1 MADVQKTKIPSP
13 SQVHHM
19 HNGNNVSSLE
29 GCYEIKC
36 DNRWQWFIKIFLWG
50 GISFLSMLVILF
62 FLSLHFQVR
71 LPLIWHILWSLDSEN
86 KSLLATPPAG
96 PNLKKSPQVV
106 RAWKKAPSTQAAFK
120 TNEGV
125 KHCPA
130 FWTDDIVGYSV
141 LLKKKLFFEATSL
154 SPWRSWEKFQPD
166 SLAPLQASIL
176 QHFSASQMAA
186 LAGSWEHLQ
195 HLCCPWVGASTTVKR
210 PGNAEASLPP
220 YATDQLRAYV
230 TPKTKG
236 SAKVTPESV
245 AELVLQPWSSNSQ
258 FGAFWHSML
267 IPPCVVDYV
276 GSWENGLVRA

>member
-141 LLKKKLFFEATSL
+141 LLKKKLFFEAERNFNLIAWLLCRLL
-154 SPWRSWEKFQPD
+154 SY
-166 SLAPLQASIL
+166 SIS
-176 QHFSASQMAA
+176 QHHKWQ
-186 LAGSWEHLQ
+186 LWQE
-195 HLCCPWVGASTTVKR
+195 
-210 PGNAEASLPP
+210 AESIYNIFAVL
-220 YATDQLRAYV
+220 
-230 TPKTKG
+230 
-236 SAKVTPESV
+236 ESV
-245 AELVLQPWSSNSQ
+245 
-258 FGAFWHSML
+258 
-267 IPPCVVDYV
+267 PPPQSRDLETQRPASHRMPQTSCVHM
-276 GSWENGLVRA
+276 

>member
-1 MADVQKTKIPSP
+1 MTVIYKDFFVRRYFIFIYVSYSVFPFTSFS
-13 SQVHHM
+13 SQIT
-19 HNGNNVSSLE
+19 
-29 GCYEIKC
+29 IK
-36 DNRWQWFIKIFLWG
+36 
-50 GISFLSMLVILF
+50 
-62 FLSLHFQVR
+62 
-71 LPLIWHILWSLDSEN
+71 WHILWSLDSEN

-125 KHCPA
+125 KHFPA

-166 SLAPLQASIL
+166 SLAPLQASVP
-176 QHFSASQMAA
+176 QHSSAPQMAA
-186 LAGSWEHLQ
+186 LAGSWEHP
-195 HLCCPWVGASTTVKR
+195 HLRCPWVGASTTVKR

-220 YATDQLRAYV
+220 YATDQLCAYV

-258 FGAFWHSML
+258 FGAFWHRML

-276 GSWENGLVRA
+276 GFWENGLSELRNMFIFKNAKLGEIKLDVGWYFVCIKIKT